1 MCNRLDGPM
10 SERNWFKADS
20 IAERSRDILV
30 SFDSKWRDLLMGHS
44 IECIVRRRYP
54 KSFSPRRM
62 YFYVGSPHSELIGFA
77 DVNDLRT
84 ITFNEGLQ
92 ILGKTGL
99 TRRELDSYFSGYEG
113 LGCYALS
120 RTTIFKQSLSLET
133 LRTRS
138 GFSPPQSFVALSQRA
153 SDWLAQQEP
162 VELPGERRKRQ
173 TARKT
178 MVRQR

>member
-1 MCNRLDGPM
+1 M

-20 IAERSRDILV
+20 IAERSGDILV
-30 SFDSKWRDLLMGHS
+30 SFDSKWRDLLMGNS
-44 IECIVRRRYP
+44 IEYIVRRRYP

-62 YFYVGSPHSELIGFA
+62 YLYVGSPHSELIGFA
-77 DVNDLRT
+77 DIGQLRT

-92 ILGKTGL
+92 VLGEAGL
-99 TRRELDSYFSGYEG
+99 TRYDLDSYFSGYEG

-120 RTTIFKQSLSLET
+120 GTTIFKQPLSLEA
-133 LRTRS
+133 LRSHS

-162 VELPGERRKRQ
+162 IELPGERRKRQ
-173 TARKT
+173 IARKT
-178 MVRQR
+178 MG